1 MNEIMRIR
9 FPGRQGGDV
18 VAGGITWN
26 KLNGLLSGA
35 AATPRRPRGRSG
47 LLPRNS
53 WECLVTMTSNYI
65 TNGIQNR
72 FDPPGQKHDQNVG
85 EHVFPYDA
93 LASLAAHEAYRGQ
106 KSPL

>member
-9 FPGRQGGDV
+9 FPGRQGCDV

-47 LLPRNS
+47 PLPRNS

-65 TNGIQNR
+65 TNGNETR
-72 FDPPGQKHDQNVG
+72 FDPPGQKQDQKVG

-93 LASLAAHEAYRGQ
+93 LASLAAHGV
-106 KSPL
+106 